1 MKIRNLEIWPVTFK
15 LSKPYTIA
23 YETVSSVTNI
33 FLRIETD
40 KNINGCGCSAP
51 DYEVTGETPETV
63 QQDFKSTI
71 EPVLKGS
78 DPLRIAAI
86 NEKLTEKLSKRP
98 AAMALVDMAL
108 YDILGKV
115 SGLPVYLLLGGY
127 RDSIKTSIT
136 IGIADLNE
144 TVKRAIE
151 LIGEGFRAI
160 KIKGGKSLEE
170 DIERVIKVREAV
182 GKTIELRFD
191 ANQGYTSEQTLEF
204 VTAVRSAKLELIEQP
219 TPREQTDL
227 LGKLS
232 QQVALPVM
240 ADESLLGLR
249 DAFKLAKRDLVDM
262 INIKLMKCGGI
273 YQALHMNSIARAA
286 GYEVMVGCMD
296 ESALGISAGLH
307 FALARPNVAYADL
320 DGHMDL
326 LDDPTSGTVTLKK
339 GRLYPTGKPGLGFE
353 LKQ

>member
-1 MKIRNLEIWPVTFK
+1 MKIKNLEIWPVTLK
-15 LSKPYTIA
+15 LSEPYTIA

-51 DYEVTGETPETV
+51 DHEVTGETPETV

-151 LIGEGFRAI
+151 LIGEGFRAL
-160 KIKGGKSLEE
+160 KIKGGKCLEE
-170 DIERVIKVREAV
+170 DIECVIKVREAV

-326 LDDPTSGTVTLKK
+326 LDDPTSGAVILKK

>member
-1 MKIRNLEIWPVTFK
+1 LWSF
-15 LSKPYTIA
+15 
-23 YETVSSVTNI
+23 
-33 FLRIETD
+33 RIETD
-40 KNINGCGCSAP
+40 KNIIGCGCSAP

-63 QQDFKSTI
+63 QQNFKSTI
-71 EPVLKGS
+71 EPVLKES

-86 NEKLTEKLSKRP
+86 NERLTEKLSKRP

-151 LIGEGFRAI
+151 LIGEGFRAL
-160 KIKGGKSLEE
+160 KIKGGKCLEE

-326 LDDPTSGTVTLKK
+326 LDDPTSGAVILKK